1 MLKMKDLKIEIL
13 IVSVYSQNSLF
24 LGMHKEP
31 LFPFSQRVRFA
42 PKRNC
47 VDKKLNDK
55 ARGLLS
61 V

>member
-1 MLKMKDLKIEIL
+1 MLKMKDLKSEIL
-13 IVSVYSQNSLF
+13 FVSPYRQNSFF

-47 VDKKLNDK
+47 IDKKLNDK
-55 ARGLLS
+55 ARGL
-61 V
+61 